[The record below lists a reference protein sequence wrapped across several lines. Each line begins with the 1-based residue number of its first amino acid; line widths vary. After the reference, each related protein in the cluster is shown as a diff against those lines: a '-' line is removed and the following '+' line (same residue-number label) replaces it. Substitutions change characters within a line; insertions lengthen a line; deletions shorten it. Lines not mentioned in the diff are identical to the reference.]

1 MERDL
6 LAAQQRVRGAR
17 HPDTLKTAGNLACSL
32 HKQGK
37 HAEAEKME
45 REVLAAQQQVLGAKH
60 PDTLT
65 TAGNLAKTL
74 KAKEK

>member
-1 MERDL
+1 
-6 LAAQQRVRGAR
+6 
-17 HPDTLKTAGNLACSL
+17 
-32 HKQGK
+32 
-37 HAEAEKME
+37 ME

-60 PDTLT
+60 PNTLT